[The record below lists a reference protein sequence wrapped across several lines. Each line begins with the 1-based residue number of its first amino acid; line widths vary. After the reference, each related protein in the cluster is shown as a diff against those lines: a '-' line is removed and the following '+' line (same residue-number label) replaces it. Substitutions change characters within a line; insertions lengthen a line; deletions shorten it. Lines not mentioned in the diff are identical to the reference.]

1 MVFPLI
7 QSSCS
12 ASWCVLVRRELV
24 VSKTVGDR
32 ISQIEGAVKRPV
44 LLFLT
49 ATLLA
54 KVALAYLPTALFVA
68 LRPLFPIRQFQ
79 YAQVFLLKS
88 ALFCKLFADLGSTN
102 NSSIFFLLLS
112 SIFLF
117 ISIFH
122 VGTVFSLLLFYQTTM
137 GGLTLVSPEE
147 RHGC

>member
-12 ASWCVLVRRELV
+12 ASWCVLVRPELV

-68 LRPLFPIRQFQ
+68 LRPLFSIRQSQ

-88 ALFCKLFADLGSTN
+88 APFCKLFADLGSTN

-112 SIFLF
+112 SIFPF
-117 ISIFH
+117 ISISL

-137 GGLTLVSPEE
+137 GGPTLVSPEE